1 MHIPKENKNK
11 LDKKEVK
18 CISIRY
24 KDRMKGYKLWDPISK
39 KSVYNWD
46 VVFKEFG
53 GTSESDGVQIEKELE
68 KVVFELRNEENDSD
82 ELIESD
88 ESIEGDM
95 YE

>member
-1 MHIPKENKNK
+1 M
-11 LDKKEVK
+11 
-18 CISIRY
+18 
-24 KDRMKGYKLWDPISK
+24 
-39 KSVYNWD
+39 
-46 VVFKEFG
+46 FKEFG